1 MENTE
6 AQTTVMNVSALP
18 SFNYPLYMDPEGN
31 QSQPLYSV
39 HTLQKRQIQS
49 DVQQER
55 QDYLLFANRRF
66 LVQVGRSGDGVQA
79 YRLGDSNN
87 AIAVDFDLREKYMFW
102 SDVALKRISRAFL
115 NGSQLTV
122 LVDSGIN
129 VTGKQLIGI
138 Q

>member
-1 MENTE
+1 
-6 AQTTVMNVSALP
+6 
-18 SFNYPLYMDPEGN
+18 
-31 QSQPLYSV
+31 
-39 HTLQKRQIQS
+39 
-49 DVQQER
+49 
-55 QDYLLFANRRF
+55 
-66 LVQVGRSGDGVQA
+66 
-79 YRLGDSNN
+79 
-87 AIAVDFDLREKYMFW
+87 MFW